1 MLQLEQAR
9 QENTFL
15 EQELIVTKMSL
26 AESEDRY
33 QEMKLLCARTPTIY
47 AIYRIM
53 QHSCWEMMLRRGPR
67 SAAGPV

>member
-33 QEMKLLCARTPTIY
+33 QEMKLLCARTPTTC

-53 QHSCWEMMLRRGPR
+53 QNSCWEMMLLCGPH
-67 SAAGPV
+67 SAAGQ

>member
-1 MLQLEQAR
+1 M
-9 QENTFL
+9 
-15 EQELIVTKMSL
+15 TKMSL

-33 QEMKLLCARTPTIY
+33 QEMKLLCARTPTTYTIF
-47 AIYRIM
+47 RVM